1 MMGRIPRPKTD
12 NDLIKKALTEYFGF
26 EEKNACDEFAR
37 KFGGITRKQFIE
49 LAKKRLKKIK

>member
-1 MMGRIPRPKTD
+1 MTGSIPSPKTD

-26 EEKNACDEFAR
+26 EEKNACHEFAR

-49 LAKKRLKKIK
+49 LAQKRFKR